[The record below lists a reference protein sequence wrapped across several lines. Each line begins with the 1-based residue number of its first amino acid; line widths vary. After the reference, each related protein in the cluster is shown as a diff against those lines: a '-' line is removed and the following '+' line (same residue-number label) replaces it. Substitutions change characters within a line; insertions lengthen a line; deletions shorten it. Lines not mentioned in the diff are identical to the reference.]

1 MGSLTL
7 GGAPSSMMSLGW
19 ERFLP
24 LCLPEA
30 DAPRPGSRGPAA
42 GERRWEG
49 PGTVELILFFDL
61 YSGRDEDTSSS
72 SDALYRGRTDML
84 RLGFERPRK

>member
-30 DAPRPGSRGPAA
+30 DAPRPGSRGPGSFPAA
-42 GERRWEG
+42 FSC
-49 PGTVELILFFDL
+49 GTVELILFLDL

-72 SDALYRGRTDML
+72 SDAL
-84 RLGFERPRK
+84 